1 MYSVDNKDRVVELQ
15 GVPQSS
21 IGAACPFVMSDEH
34 TLLLAY
40 IVERVDPDWDGSYV
54 RMVGPDTPGAAIAL
68 VRFTRYSAFMFG
80 PPNDEAFSGHPLA
93 SRGLS
98 PYSAVEVQHSS
109 WVRRLERMN
118 AVHPRHSPE
127 LFSDCRHFV
136 FAFHDST
143 FECVAR
149 DFTVTI
155 YEGTMTSLLP
165 EMRRL
170 LEWSA

>member
-1 MYSVDNKDRVVELQ
+1 MYSVDSKDTVVELE

-21 IGAACPFVMSDEH
+21 VGAPCPFVMSDEH

-40 IVERVDPDWDGSYV
+40 IIERVDPEWDGTYV
-54 RMVGPDTPGAAIAL
+54 RLVGPNTSGESIAL
-68 VRFTRYSAFMFG
+68 VRFNRYSACMFG

-98 PYSAVEVQHSS
+98 PYSAVEVRDSS
-109 WVRRLERMN
+109 WIRRLERVN
-118 AVHPRHSPE
+118 AVHPMHSPE
-127 LFSDCRHFV
+127 LFEDCRHFI

-143 FECVAR
+143 FECVAK

-155 YEGTMTSLLP
+155 YESTMTSLLP
-165 EMRRL
+165 EMGRL